1 MGMTLWIHTLE
12 ERNYSK
18 DSDDHSLMNRHSDEL
33 DAVCEAAGV
42 RKLNEFMDFTDLEFN
57 MDAFDD
63 EDDEEGD
70 DETAAGAEDSGEAA
84 ADPETGLGYGIDDM
98 AWFDAA
104 EGLVSLNA
112 MRGHVATA
120 GLAGLKPD
128 QIADLLEELDDCIAV
143 LEGPA
148 SRAGK
153 FHLAVIQ

>member
-18 DSDDHSLMNRHSDEL
+18 DSDDHSLMNRHSDAL

-57 MDAFDD
+57 NMDVFDD
-63 EDDEEGD
+63 DDGDDEE
-70 DETAAGAEDSGEAA
+70 EDSGDAA
-84 ADPETGLGYGIDDM
+84 VDPETGLGYGIDDM

-104 EGLVSLNA
+104 EGLVSMKA
-112 MRGHVATA
+112 MRDHVATA
-120 GLAGLKPD
+120 GLAGLDPE
-128 QIADLLEELDDCIAV
+128 QGADLLEELDDCIAV
-143 LEGPA
+143 LDGPA

-153 FHLAVIQ
+153 FHLAVIE